1 MKNFV
6 FQNPTRL
13 VFGRGQIAKLASLIP
28 SDARLM
34 ITFDGGNVKKNGVY
48 EQVVEALKGREWE
61 EFWGIEPN
69 PSIETLKKADRK
81 SVV

>member
-1 MKNFV
+1 MNNFV

-13 VFGRGQIAKLASLIP
+13 VFGRGQIARLASLIP

-34 ITFDGGNVKKNGVY
+34 ITFGGGSVKKNGVY
-48 EQVVEALKGREWE
+48 NQVVEALKGREWE

-69 PSIETLKKADRK
+69 PAIETLK
-81 SVV
+81 